1 MNFSNAIAVGLKEI
15 WANKFR
21 SALTMLGIILG
32 VSSLVGMSAIVKGM
46 ENGMKEA
53 LIAMGGLDKV
63 VTDQQPVPPEQDHRA
78 DEAPGRTIQDVY
90 ALQESAPLVRMISPE
105 MGLRNAVMTRDGKS
119 AVPSELVGVWPVV
132 IDMNLHKMGKGR
144 FFTQLDDEQAKNVC
158 VIGTG
163 IRDELFGAPED
174 VGREIDPVGEIIS
187 INGQP
192 FHIVSMFEHYES
204 EADKRMRDLKARGEW
219 QEQTATQNVA

>member
-32 VSSLVGMSAIVKGM
+32 VSSLVGMSAITKGM

-78 DEAPGRTIQDVY
+78 DEAPGRTIRDVY
-90 ALQESAPLVRMISPE
+90 ALRESAPLVRMVSPE
-105 MGLRNAVMTRDGKS
+105 MSIRNTVLTRGEKAVS
-119 AVPSELVGVWPVV
+119 PAELVGVWPVV
-132 IDMNLHKMGKGR
+132 LDMNLHKIGKGR
-144 FFTQLDDEQAKNVC
+144 FFTALDDDEAKNVI

-163 IRDELFGAPED
+163 LRDELF
-174 VGREIDPVGEIIS
+174 
-187 INGQP
+187 
-192 FHIVSMFEHYES
+192 
-204 EADKRMRDLKARGEW
+204 
-219 QEQTATQNVA
+219 